1 MKCPWP
7 EKDCTCT
14 YSTWQTQHMEG
25 EGFGLVLAN
34 GELPVGP
41 AADTD
46 YVTRDGTVVNLKT
59 HWWNQYTHGWV
70 KR

>member
-1 MKCPWP
+1 
-7 EKDCTCT
+7 
-14 YSTWQTQHMEG
+14 MEG